1 MKKSKIKEAI
11 VLNQE
16 DWGSVYKVGENGV
29 TDIMIGCRR
38 ISEDIHIDS
47 IMIYCGENLV
57 EEISLNTPYII
68 TYF

>member
-1 MKKSKIKEAI
+1 MKKSKVKEAI

-29 TDIMIGCRR
+29 TDIVIGRSR
-38 ISEDIHIDS
+38 ISEDVHINS
-47 IMIYCGENLV
+47 LMIYCGENLV
-57 EEISLNTPYII
+57 EEISLNTPCII

>member
-1 MKKSKIKEAI
+1 MKKNKIKEVI

-16 DWGSVYKVGENGV
+16 DWGSFHKVGENGV
-29 TDIMIGCRR
+29 TDIVIGCRR
-38 ISEDIHIDS
+38 ISEDVHIDY

-57 EEISLNTPYII
+57 EEISTSTPYII